1 MRVPN
6 CDEAPHPETVGHDTS
21 VSTDYSARPG
31 NAAAAQVL
39 RRLRVI
45 FNAVRTH
52 FQQVEQHAGI
62 GGAQVWALSL
72 VAAEPGI
79 GVGRLARAM
88 DVHQTTASNLVKA
101 LQARG
106 LVSSVRSA
114 SDRRSVQLH
123 PLPAGLEVLSRAP
136 GPFSGVLPAALGQM
150 DPAVLA
156 RLDQDLGMLVKLLQ
170 ADERAAGLPLA
181 QM

>member
-1 MRVPN
+1 MRLSN
-6 CDEAPHPETVGHDTS
+6 RDEASHPEAVAHDTPP
-21 VSTDYSARPG
+21 SAEANATAD

-72 VAAEPGI
+72 VAREPGI

-88 DVHQTTASNLVKA
+88 DIHQTTASNLVKA
-101 LQARG
+101 LLARG
-106 LVSSVRSA
+106 LVSSVRSP

-123 PLPAGLEVLSRAP
+123 PLPAGLDILGRAP
-136 GPFSGVLPAALGQM
+136 GPFSGVLPAALAQM